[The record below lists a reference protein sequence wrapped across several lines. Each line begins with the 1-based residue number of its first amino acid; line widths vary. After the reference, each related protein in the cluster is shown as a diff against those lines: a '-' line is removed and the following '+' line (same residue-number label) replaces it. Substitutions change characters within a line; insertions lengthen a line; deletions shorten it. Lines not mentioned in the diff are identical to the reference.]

1 LKKINFGEHIVNIEE
16 ARKVLWLKSNPRP
29 IGELLNEG
37 YLNQSR
43 LEWASEKAYDPALK
57 EAAKLLLNWQKN
69 SASQAVSD
77 KKTALPSGIQLPSG
91 ASLDQ
96 AHATSWPFS
105 PFKGQ
110 PMGMLV
116 ETKQVSIKDLGF
128 AIENAWD
135 ERVRKAAM
143 VLMLVRLDQVI
154 KEPEEPAG
162 FLNVVSGGK
171 SYAEYKQDQL
181 TLIQG
186 ILFGVFLTLSIVGA
200 ATAFIKQPSNQTGKS
215 LSDVL
220 ASPSGIIGLI
230 IVIIFFAGLIW
241 LTSFLTDKTMNRI
254 EKQKENYRRGEEGE
268 NRIVESMGQVLDGN
282 WSLFRNIIL
291 PGRKKTDLDA
301 VLVGP
306 SGVWVLEVKT
316 FSGTY
321 RNIGE
326 QWEYRIGN
334 KWKLYGKSPSRQAK
348 NNAVRLSEF
357 FKADN
362 ISQWVT
368 PAVIWANQ
376 ESPLTIENPAVAVWQ
391 YNRLPDELGNIWH
404 GEKLSETERNKIA
417 DKLSKLCE
425 QQKKQV

>member
-1 LKKINFGEHIVNIEE
+1 
-16 ARKVLWLKSNPRP
+16 
-29 IGELLNEG
+29 
-37 YLNQSR
+37 
-43 LEWASEKAYDPALK
+43 
-57 EAAKLLLNWQKN
+57 
-69 SASQAVSD
+69 
-77 KKTALPSGIQLPSG
+77 
-91 ASLDQ
+91 
-96 AHATSWPFS
+96 
-105 PFKGQ
+105 
-110 PMGMLV
+110 
-116 ETKQVSIKDLGF
+116 
-128 AIENAWD
+128 
-135 ERVRKAAM
+135 
-143 VLMLVRLDQVI
+143 
-154 KEPEEPAG
+154 
-162 FLNVVSGGK
+162 
-171 SYAEYKQDQL
+171 
-181 TLIQG
+181 
-186 ILFGVFLTLSIVGA
+186 
-200 ATAFIKQPSNQTGKS
+200 
-215 LSDVL
+215 
-220 ASPSGIIGLI
+220 
-230 IVIIFFAGLIW
+230 
-241 LTSFLTDKTMNRI
+241 MNRI

>member
-1 LKKINFGEHIVNIEE
+1 MNLEE

-29 IGELLNEG
+29 IGELVTEG

-43 LEWASEKAYDPALK
+43 LEWAAEKAYDPALK

-69 SASQAVSD
+69 SASQTVSD

-110 PMGMLV
+110 SMGTLV
-116 ETKQVSIKDLGF
+116 ETKQISIKDLGF

-181 TLIQG
+181 TLFQG
-186 ILFGVFLTLSIVGA
+186 ILFGMFLTLSIVGVTA
-200 ATAFIKQPSNQTGKS
+200 AFIKQPSNQTGKS
-215 LSDVL
+215 LSEVL
-220 ASPSGIIGLI
+220 ASPSSIIGLTII
-230 IVIIFFAGLIW
+230 IVIFAGLIW
-241 LTSFLTDKTMNRI
+241 LTSFLTDKIMSRI
-254 EKQKENYRRGEEGE
+254 EKQKENYRKGEEGE
-268 NRIVESMGQVLDGN
+268 NRVVESMGQVLDGN

-316 FSGTY
+316 FSGAY

-362 ISQWVT
+362 VSQWVT
-368 PAVIWANQ
+368 PVVIWANQ
-376 ESPLTIENPAVAVWQ
+376 ESPLTTENPSVTVWK
-391 YNRLPDELGNIWH
+391 YSRLPDELGNIWH
-404 GEKLSETERNKIA
+404 GEKLTEAERNKIV

-425 QQKKQV
+425 KQKNRRK

>member
-1 LKKINFGEHIVNIEE
+1 MNIEE

>member
-1 LKKINFGEHIVNIEE
+1 MNIEE

-230 IVIIFFAGLIW
+230 IVILFFAGLIW

-376 ESPLTIENPAVAVWQ
+376 ESPLTIENPAVAVWK

-425 QQKKQV
+425 QQKKQA